1 MTPAFGGAGYH
12 RHMAWNPQQPPQ
24 GKSPFA
30 PGHQQPPVTD
40 PYGYQQLP
48 EEPAGPSKLRAIGG
62 LVILLLCLAA
72 TFVILFVGPGKAIND
87 WQADHLFR
95 GYYYPKLTFVIV
107 FLGVMVPLFVP
118 WMLIVKIV
126 EGKRRTP

>member
-1 MTPAFGGAGYH
+1 M
-12 RHMAWNPQQPPQ
+12 
-24 GKSPFA
+24 S
-30 PGHQQPPVTD
+30 D
-40 PYGYQQLP
+40 PYGYRQLP
-48 EEPAGPSKLRAIGG
+48 EEPVGPSKLRAIGG
-62 LVILLLCLAA
+62 LVILLLSVGL
-72 TFVILFVGPGKAIND
+72 TFAILFAGPGKLIND

-107 FLGVMVPLFVP
+107 FLGVLVPLVLP

>member
-1 MTPAFGGAGYH
+1 MRLAIAGAGYH
-12 RHMAWNPQQPPQ
+12 RRMAWNPQQPPQ
-24 GKSPFA
+24 G
-30 PGHQQPPVTD
+30 QPPFGHHD

-62 LVILLLCLAA
+62 LVILLLCLAG
-72 TFVILFVGPGKAIND
+72 TFVILFAGPGKAIND

-107 FLGVMVPLFVP
+107 FLG
-118 WMLIVKIV
+118 
-126 EGKRRTP
+126 